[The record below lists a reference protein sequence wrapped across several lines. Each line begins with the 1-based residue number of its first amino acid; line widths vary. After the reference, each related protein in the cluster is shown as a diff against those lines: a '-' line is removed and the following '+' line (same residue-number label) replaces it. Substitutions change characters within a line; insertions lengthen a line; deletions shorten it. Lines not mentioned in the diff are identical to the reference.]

1 MSRSIYA
8 LLLVLTLTCPAL
20 LHADDLGDADGAAPP
35 AARRQQPAADAAPDP
50 QPHHHHH
57 GAGGDDS
64 PGRPD
69 AHAPIGVMGE
79 HMHPAGGFMLSYRYM
94 FMNMDGSRDG
104 DSRVGDGEV
113 LRRYPVT
120 PTAMDTQMHMFGA
133 MYAPIDQVT
142 LMAMLP
148 LVQKDMDHITRAGGK
163 FDVSTFGVGDFK
175 LSAMV
180 RLWENETHHFHLNA
194 GMSFPTGSTTEKDD
208 TPMGN
213 VRLPYPMQLGSGT
226 YDILPGVTYTGQTDA
241 WSWGAQAS
249 GVIRTGRND
258 EGYRWGHGY
267 ELSAWG
273 AKPWTEWVST
283 SLRLKWKD
291 VGNISGSDS
300 RFNPRLVPTA
310 DPDLRAFGRL
320 DVGVG
325 LNFLIPGGPLKG
337 NRFAVEGLFPVYQHV
352 DGPQLEQDWM
362 VTAGWQYAF

>member
-1 MSRSIYA
+1 MKLRLSVS
-8 LLLVLTLTCPAL
+8 LLALTLLCPAL
-20 LHADDLGDADGAAPP
+20 LRADDLGGSDEPAPP
-35 AARRQQPAADAAPDP
+35 ATRRQRPADTPAAPEAAH
-50 QPHHHHH
+50 QHHH
-57 GAGGDDS
+57 GGDGGV
-64 PGRPD
+64 GRPD
-69 AHAPIGVMGE
+69 DYAPNGVMGD
-79 HMHPAGGFMLSYRYM
+79 HMHPAGGWMLSYRYM

-104 DSRVGDGEV
+104 DSRVGDGSV
-113 LRRYPVT
+113 LRRYPIT
-120 PTAMDTQMHMFGA
+120 PTAMDTQMHMFGV
-133 MYAPIDQVT
+133 MYAPIDQLT

-163 FDVSTFGVGDFK
+163 FSTNTFGVGDFK

-180 RLWENETHHFHLNA
+180 RLWENETHHVHLNA
-194 GMSFPTGSTTEKDD
+194 GMSFPTGSITEKDD

-226 YDILPGVTYTGQTDA
+226 FDLLPGVTYTGRSEG

-267 ELSAWG
+267 DLTAWG
-273 AKPWTEWVST
+273 AKPWAEWVST
-283 SLRLKWKD
+283 SLRLNWKD
-291 VGNISGSDS
+291 FGNISGSDS

-310 DPDLRAFGRL
+310 DPDLRAFRRL

-325 LNFLIPGGPLKG
+325 INFLIPRGPLQG
-337 NRFAVEGLFPVYQHV
+337 SIFAVEGLFPVYQHV

-362 VTAGWQYAF
+362 VSAGWRYPF